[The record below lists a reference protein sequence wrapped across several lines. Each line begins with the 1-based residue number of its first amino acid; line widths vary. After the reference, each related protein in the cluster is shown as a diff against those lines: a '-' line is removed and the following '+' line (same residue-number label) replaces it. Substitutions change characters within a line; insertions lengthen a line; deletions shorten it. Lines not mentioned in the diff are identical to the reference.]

1 MLVRP
6 FWTICAATVLAAML
20 LLVAGYFT
28 PMVAILFGFITFGLT
43 FMGMMGVHPSM
54 ISRPTEPTSK
64 MPAAIPE
71 AEARETAVHG
81 FSVGVRTS

>member
-1 MLVRP
+1 MLVRSY
-6 FWTICAATVLAAML
+6 WTLCTATVLAAIL

-28 PMVAILFGFITFGLT
+28 PMVAIVFGFIGFGLT
-43 FMGMMGVHPSM
+43 FMGMMGVLPSM
-54 ISRPTEPTSK
+54 ISHPMVPK
-64 MPAAIPE
+64 PKLPAAIPT